1 MSANALPSGV
11 ALSLIAIVALSFSA
25 GVVLWHRF
33 GPSNRTLHNL
43 LEGLSPQFARLITA
57 DYAEQVLGAEPDE
70 AVAQLAYLG
79 LATSRAYAL
88 GRATLPELHAVT
100 RALSRAYGP
109 DFAKI
114 AGQGAVDDAMPEG
127 EPDLVDLARRL
138 GVFGFPAQLG
148 GGFAVNYAA
157 DKRHPDKL
165 HSDKLHADKG
175 HDGKLNDEKLHDE
188 KLHLSV
194 PAGGA
199 GPFVGKAVACACADE
214 PKAFLAA
221 QYARGAWK
229 NKQAV
234 EAFRKAPLDLGLPGA
249 GGLWSVRSGHSTI
262 AGARSAKE
270 LIDSQIELAGHYAYS
285 GPAALASLTRANA
298 QFGQAERSQAE
309 QSQLGGPN

>member
-11 ALSLIAIVALSFSA
+11 ALLVIAVVALMFSI

-33 GPSNRTLHNL
+33 GPSNRTLNNL

-57 DYAEQVLGAEPDE
+57 DYAEQVLGAETDE
-70 AVAQLAYLG
+70 ALAQLAYLG

-88 GRATLPELHAVT
+88 GRATSADLHAVT
-100 RALSRAYGP
+100 RALSRAYGA
-109 DFAKI
+109 DFTKI
-114 AGQGAVDDAMPEG
+114 AGQRAVDGALPATG
-127 EPDLVDLARRL
+127 TDLSDLARRL
-138 GVFGFPAQLG
+138 GVFGFSAQLG
-148 GGFAVNYAA
+148 GDGAVNNAA
-157 DKRHPDKL
+157 
-165 HSDKLHADKG
+165 
-175 HDGKLNDEKLHDE
+175 EKLHDE

-199 GPFVGKAVACACADE
+199 GSFVGKVVACACADE
-214 PKAFLAA
+214 PKPFLAA

-234 EAFRKAPLDLGLPGA
+234 ETLRRAPLDLGLQGA

-285 GPAALASLTRANA
+285 GPAALASLTRANG
-298 QFGQAERSQAE
+298 QFGQVE
-309 QSQLGGPN
+309 QSEVGGTSSPL

>member
-11 ALSLIAIVALSFSA
+11 ALLSIAVVALMFSA

-33 GPSNRTLHNL
+33 GPSNRTLHKL
-43 LEGLSPQFARLITA
+43 LEALSPQFARLITA

-70 AVAQLAYLG
+70 ALAQLAYLG
-79 LATSRAYAL
+79 LATSRAYAM
-88 GRATLPELHAVT
+88 GRATSADLHVVT

-114 AGQGAVDDAMPEG
+114 AGQGAVDGTMQAS

-148 GGFAVNYAA
+148 GGDGVNCAVE
-157 DKRHPDKL
+157 RL
-165 HSDKLHADKG
+165 Q
-175 HDGKLNDEKLHDE
+175 
-188 KLHLSV
+188 LSV
-194 PAGGA
+194 PGGGTSPLVA
-199 GPFVGKAVACACADE
+199 KAVACACADE
-214 PKAFLAA
+214 PKPFLAA
-221 QYARGAWK
+221 QFARGAWK
-229 NKQAV
+229 NKQSVKAL
-234 EAFRKAPLDLGLPGA
+234 RSAPLDLGLPGA

-285 GPAALASLTRANA
+285 GPAALASLTRASG
-298 QFGQAERSQAE
+298 QFGQAEQSQPEQSQAEQSQAE
-309 QSQLGGPN
+309 QSQLGGSN